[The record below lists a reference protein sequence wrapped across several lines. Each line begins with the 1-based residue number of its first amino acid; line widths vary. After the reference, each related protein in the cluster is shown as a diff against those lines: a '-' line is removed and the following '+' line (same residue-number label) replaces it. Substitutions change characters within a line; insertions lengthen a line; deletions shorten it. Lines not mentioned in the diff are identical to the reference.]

1 MNIEVSP
8 RSRKDIRDLTFR
20 LRKAFNYDNRLFFPI
35 VDFLEKGM
43 SLIFNDFEYEYVSDR
58 EMEEG
63 LEGLTVP
70 KDNKIVI
77 PESIMILAVHGDG
90 RARFTFAHEI
100 GHYFLHRHE
109 KQGFA
114 RQRCCNIPTYCS
126 SEMRFLLVTHQY
138 SPFLFDSQ

>member
-1 MNIEVSP
+1 
-8 RSRKDIRDLTFR
+8 
-20 LRKAFNYDNRLFFPI
+20 
-35 VDFLEKGM
+35 M

-114 RQRCCNIPTYCS
+114 RQRCCNIPTYRS
-126 SEMRFLLVTHQY
+126 SEWQANTFAGEFLM
-138 SPFLFDSQ
+138 PFHLIYGLNPDEIREKCIVSRTAAEYQWRKCHEKKKQII